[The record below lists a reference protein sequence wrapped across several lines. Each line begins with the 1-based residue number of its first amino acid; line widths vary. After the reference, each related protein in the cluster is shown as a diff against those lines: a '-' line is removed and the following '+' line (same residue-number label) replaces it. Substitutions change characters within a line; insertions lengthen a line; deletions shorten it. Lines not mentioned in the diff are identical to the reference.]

1 MNTAATIPAV
11 EKMPGTVPASAC
23 SAETCMPVE
32 ATTIYRPAADIVET
46 EAAFTVKLDMPGVMP
61 EAIEVTM
68 TGSELSIIGKVMPR
82 RPVAAAGLLHR
93 EYGVGDFAR
102 TFRLG
107 EGIERGAIIAAYE
120 AGVLTL
126 TLPKAD
132 RAKARKIN
140 VTIN

>member
-1 MNTAATIPAV
+1 MNAATIPTI
-11 EKMPGTVPASAC
+11 ERIPTLT
-23 SAETCMPVE
+23 ETPLPVE
-32 ATTIYRPAADIVET
+32 NTTIYRPAVDIIET
-46 EAAFTVKLDMPGVMP
+46 ELAFTVKLDMPGVLP
-61 EAIEVTM
+61 EGIEVTM
-68 TGSELSIIGKVMPR
+68 TGNELSIIGKVPMR

-107 EGIERGAIIAAYE
+107 EGIERAAIVATYE
-120 AGVLTL
+120 SGVLTL

-132 RAKARKIN
+132 RAKARKIS